1 MSGLKWYDL
10 LVLEGIRPIISE
22 YKSGKVKTL
31 LNYSDT

>member
-22 YKSGKVKTL
+22 YKFGESQNFIEL
-31 LNYSDT
+31 F